1 MPFMPWS
8 EQFVLGIESIDKQ
21 HRWLVNATNQLHE
34 QIESAQPDEAVV
46 RKILEGLVEYTVN
59 HFIQEEELF
68 VRFGYPETEPHQAEH
83 DRFTKEAIHLLL
95 NFEKGE
101 AVTERALEFL
111 KTWLTHHI
119 LVSDKAYAPFL
130 KEHGIQ

>member
-1 MPFMPWS
+1 MAFMPWS

-21 HRWLVNATNQLHE
+21 HRWLLNATNQLHE
-34 QIESAQPDEAVV
+34 QIESAQPDGAVV

-68 VRFGYPETEPHQAEH
+68 VRFGYPELEAHQEEH
-83 DRFTKEAIHLLL
+83 DRFTRKTIHLLL

-101 AVTERALEFL
+101 AVTESALEFL
-111 KTWLTHHI
+111 KNWLVHHI
-119 LVSDKAYAPFL
+119 LVVDKAYAPFL
-130 KEHGIQ
+130 KEHGVH